1 VARKSPKLNLV
12 TPSDPAAKGNV
23 PPRKLGEHGMNLWN
37 RVLGEYDITDVGG
50 IELLTLTCEMLDRA
64 ETLRQQIN
72 NDGEV
77 FMTRAGAMRE
87 NPLLRHELAA
97 RAFVAKNLQRLGLT
111 LETTRPSP
119 GRPSH
124 GFGWIPSGQ
133 E

>member
-1 VARKSPKLNLV
+1 VPRKSPKLKVVSASNS
-12 TPSDPAAKGNV
+12 PSNGNV
-23 PPRKLGEHGMNLWN
+23 PPRKLGEHGMNLWH
-37 RVLGEYDITDVGG
+37 RVLSEYDITDVGG

-64 ETLRQQIN
+64 EDLRQQIN

-111 LETTRPSP
+111 LEPARPSP
-119 GRPSH
+119 GRP
-124 GFGWIPSGQ
+124 GYGGIGWQPQ
-133 E
+133 ET